1 MRLDQDRLYDILEAI
16 EAINRYALKGK
27 AEFDRNELVQVWCL
41 KHLEIIGEAAAKL
54 SEKIRI
60 QNSNIPWRQ
69 IIGMRNVLIHG
80 YFDVNWN
87 QVWNVV
93 ANELDPLHREVKELL
108 EKINE
113 PWK

>member
-1 MRLDQDRLYDILEAI
+1 MRFDQDRLYDILETI

-41 KHLEIIGEAAAKL
+41 KHLEIIGEAVAKL
-54 SEKIRI
+54 SEKIRT
-60 QNSNIPWRQ
+60 QNPNIPWCQ
-69 IIGMRNVLIHG
+69 IIGMRNVPIHG

-93 ANELDPLHREVKELL
+93 ANELDPLHREVKKLL
-108 EKINE
+108 GKINE
-113 PWK
+113 P